1 MARTDNGLGNIMS
14 LIRMCEELREFSRDS
29 GPLDLMHVHI
39 ASYCWEGLVGDAT
52 NDGLPMQEL
61 HKNLGYKTSTQV
73 HRKLYDLADNPKM
86 VRGRGQPCGWFTI
99 VDDPEDGRFKR
110 IKLTPR
116 GASVAYHLSKVG
128 YDDMHKV
135 NRIREEH
142 ADLKATAKMHY
153 HMTAETGEFH
163 WSAVAAGEVGSDP
176 KRPIPIE
183 EFRMLTQE
191 AKKRYL
197 QNKLG
202 FYWIDQATGH
212 QWSGRPDRNPYA
224 AKQKLEVFSHAEAQ
238 QMEKDN
244 TLNKA
249 RGPKG
254 QWHFWKPN
262 ADPYVDEPVGYLK
275 DITNTGL
282 VAYVNDHVENIRTGF
297 RTPEEVMSEADWDL
311 NKSDFQKF
319 RKLMADKLRQLR
331 EAAVKQQQNAEKM
344 QWEAAMREQEAR
356 ASSRK
361 AFTRANETPSTQ
373 MHDKHAYYN
382 IGKNQQ
388 DIADSFAAEAQSA
401 AAQVKHLTLQN
412 EQLTKKLKAA
422 ENLGAR
428 IDASDD
434 NREALRA
441 IVAEELARLRNE
453 GGTDEGN

>member
-14 LIRMCEELREFSRDS
+14 LIRMCEELREFSAGS

-39 ASYCWEGLVGDAT
+39 ASYLWEGLVGDTT

-110 IKLTPR
+110 IKLTGE
-116 GASVAYHLSKVG
+116 GANVAYHLSKVG
-128 YDDMHKV
+128 FDDMHQV
-135 NRIREEH
+135 NRIRAEH
-142 ADLKATAKMHY
+142 ADLNATAKMHY
-153 HMTAETGEFH
+153 HMTVDTGEFH

-183 EFRMLTQE
+183 EFRMLTQD

-197 QNKLG
+197 QDKLK

-212 QWSGRPDRNPYA
+212 QWYGRPDRNPYA
-224 AKQKLEVFSHAEAQ
+224 AQKKLSVFTLEEAR

-254 QWHFWKPN
+254 QWHFWKPD

-282 VAYVNDHVENIRTGF
+282 ATYVLQHVENIRSGY
-297 RTPEEVMSEADWDL
+297 RTPEEAMSEADWDL

-319 RKLMADKLRQLR
+319 RKLINEKLRELR
-331 EAAVKQQQNAEKM
+331 ETIIARAKNLEELQWNAAL
-344 QWEAAMREQEAR
+344 REDEAR
-356 ASSRK
+356 RSSNN
-361 AFTRANETPSTQ
+361 AFKRANETPSTQ
-373 MHDKHAYYN
+373 MFDRQAYYN
-382 IGKNQQ
+382 IAKNQQ
-388 DIADSFAAEAQSA
+388 DAADAFAAEKQSA
-401 AAQVKHLTLQN
+401 AEEMERLKIQN
-412 EQLTKKLKAA
+412 EQLTQKLKAA
-422 ENLGAR
+422 ENSGAR
-428 IDASDD
+428 IDSSDD